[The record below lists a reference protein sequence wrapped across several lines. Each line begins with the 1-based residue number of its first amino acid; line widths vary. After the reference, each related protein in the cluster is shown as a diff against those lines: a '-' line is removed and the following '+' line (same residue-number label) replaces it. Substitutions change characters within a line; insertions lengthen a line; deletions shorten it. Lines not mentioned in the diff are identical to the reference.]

1 MTIQNRFIDHE
12 HDGAKLRAEFAHDDA
27 VPDARPGVLVCHNWA
42 GRGENDGRNAKR
54 LAELGYAG
62 FAVDLYGAGVLGSG
76 PEENQK
82 LMKPFVDDRGLLQ
95 SRLAAAHETMCAQ
108 PEVDASRTAVIG
120 FCFGGLCALDMARAG
135 LPVKAAVSFHGLF
148 MPAGNLESPK
158 IDAKVLMLHG
168 WDDPMATPDDV
179 LAVTKEMTAAG
190 ADWQLHA
197 YGHTKHAFTT
207 PGANNPDMGTVYDA
221 TADRRSWQAMTNFL
235 AEVFA

>member
-1 MTIQNRFIDHE
+1 MTISTRFIDYE
-12 HDGAKLRAEFAHDDA
+12 HDGTALQAEFAADDA
-27 VPDARPGVLVCHNWA
+27 VSGPRPGILVCHNWA
-42 GRGENDGRNAKR
+42 GRGDNDGRNARR

-62 FAVDLYGAGVLGSG
+62 FAVDLYGKGVLGSG
-76 PEENQK
+76 PEENAQ
-82 LMKPFVDDRGLLQ
+82 LMQPFVDDRGFLQ
-95 SRLAAAHETMCAQ
+95 SRLAAAHAAMCDQ

-158 IDAKVLMLHG
+158 IDAKVLILHG

-221 TADRRSWQAMTNFL
+221 DADRRSWLAMVNFL
-235 AEVFA
+235 AEVLG